1 MMLQVIHSP
10 SLIPCRRNTFRAV
23 LRETPA
29 LQEQGGADDLAQA
42 SARRK
47 TYPSRPFRLR
57 TAIRNAASRND
68 TTSIPAEAFRIAT
81 AHLAA
86 TRELKNIFEYK
97 ITSLLNYL
105 SIFFGKKNFSNHFY
119 VKIY

>member
-29 LQEQGGADDLAQA
+29 LQEQRGGADDHAQG

-47 TYPSRPFRLR
+47 TYLSRPFRLR
-57 TAIRNAASRND
+57 TAIRNAASHND

-97 ITSLLNYL
+97 IISLLNYL
-105 SIFFGKKNFSNHFY
+105 SIFSGKKNFSITFM
-119 VKIY
+119 